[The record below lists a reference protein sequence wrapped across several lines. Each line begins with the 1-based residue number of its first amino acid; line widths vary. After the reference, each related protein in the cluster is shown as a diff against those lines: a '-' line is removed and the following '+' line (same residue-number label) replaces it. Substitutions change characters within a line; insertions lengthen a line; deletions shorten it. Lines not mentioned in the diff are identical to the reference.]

1 MNRAAPW
8 IIALLVS
15 ILTNGV
21 LIGFVLH
28 KVSDGPTLR
37 PPPHHQAQGR
47 QPRGDRFNYRAFLEA
62 LPEGQ
67 RAAARER
74 LEEERSRTRD
84 LFEQVRDAQMEAR
97 DAILA
102 EPYDADAVQSAFGA
116 LRTARMDME
125 ASLEAVILDI
135 VADLDAES
143 RAAAIEA
150 GRRPSSRP
158 RDGRRRRPP
167 PPRDRH

>member
-8 IIALLVS
+8 IVALLVS

-21 LIGFVLH
+21 MIGFVLH
-28 KVSDGPTLR
+28 KVSDGPTFR
-37 PPPHHQAQGR
+37 PPPQHQAQGR
-47 QPRGDRFNYRAFLEA
+47 QPRGDRFNYRAFIEA
-62 LPEGQ
+62 LPEEQ
-67 RAAARER
+67 RGAARDR
-74 LEEERSRTRD
+74 LERERSRTRD
-84 LFEQVRDAQMEAR
+84 LFEQVRNAQIDAR

-102 EPYDADAVQSAFGA
+102 EPYDADAVQAAFRE
-116 LRTARMDME
+116 LRSARMDME

-135 VADLDAES
+135 VADLDAQS

-150 GRRPSSRP
+150 GRRPPPRP

-167 PPRDRH
+167 PPRDRY